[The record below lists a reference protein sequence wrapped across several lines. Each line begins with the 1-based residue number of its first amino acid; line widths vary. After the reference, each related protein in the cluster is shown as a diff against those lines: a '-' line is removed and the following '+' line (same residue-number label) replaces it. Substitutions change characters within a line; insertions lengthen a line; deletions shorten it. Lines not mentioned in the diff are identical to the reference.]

1 MKSSY
6 RQIARV
12 SVCCGED
19 TCINTQ
25 WSLTRCCL
33 PCMRGKEQSLPCPHI
48 HGFPPAQ
55 KPQLVPSSCGVT
67 SPAFRPPGES
77 SAGAGLSSVRMQSLP
92 CLMDALPSRDSTWEA
107 RPANCACSLRGAQE
121 TGAASAASSEQQ
133 AASENTRL
141 RSEVPL
147 NLTCCSVSPCTEGRD
162 HLDLEW
168 ALAAACGRFC
178 IREIFFFSLHCLDKW
193 IWGKSV
199 YEK

>member
-1 MKSSY
+1 MKL
-6 RQIARV
+6 
-12 SVCCGED
+12 
-19 TCINTQ
+19 NT
-25 WSLTRCCL
+25 LL
-33 PCMRGKEQSLPCPHI
+33 PPLHEGDRAGFAMPPHPWL
-48 HGFPPAQ
+48 PPAQ
-55 KPQLVPSSCGVT
+55 KPQLVPSSRGVT
-67 SPAFRPPGES
+67 SPASHPPGDS
-77 SAGAGLSSVRMQSLP
+77 SAGAGSSSVRMQSLP

-133 AASENTRL
+133 AASKNARL

-147 NLTCCSVSPCTEGRD
+147 NLTCGGVSPCTEGRD

-168 ALAAACGRFC
+168 ALAAACGCFC
-178 IREIFFFSLHCLDKW
+178 IGEFFFFFLHCLDKW